1 MSKRDK
7 ILSLRGNFV
16 AKTICTSSD
25 AGVMYALVA
34 HGYENYPEPQFYSV
48 TVDGKPILKSNGNL
62 LFDYSEIDLLD
73 KAAEFTSAD
82 GILALEFVLNSTEDY
97 PW

>member
-7 ILSLRGNFV
+7 ILSLRGGFV
-16 AKTICTSSD
+16 AKTICTS
-25 AGVMYALVA
+25 ACGGIMYAVVA
-34 HGYENYPEPQFYSV
+34 HGYENYPEPQFYSI

-62 LFDYSEIDLLD
+62 LLDYSEIDLLD
-73 KAAEFTSAD
+73 RAAEFTSAD